1 MVLRKVC
8 AQARGNA
15 AAMKRLI
22 KIWAFITVGVFL
34 IVVLAAVFF
43 VVRPAYTPPIVSA
56 SGHVSV
62 ASLEKIKL
70 GGVDQYVLI
79 RGRST
84 SDPVVLF
91 LHGGPGMPMMYLA
104 YKFQRPLEDKFTV
117 VQWDRRGAGK
127 SYDPN
132 IPADTMRVSQE
143 ISDTRDLANLLRK
156 RFHQQTIYLVGH
168 SYGSY
173 LGMLVIKRYP
183 SLFRAYVGIGQMA
196 CSDTQSRA
204 IQDRWIRERAI
215 ASHNVEA
222 FNEVNSKKPY
232 DREQWLF
239 QFGGELRGAT
249 SFVPL
254 ILMGLRAP
262 EYTFADGM
270 NVRKGVSFTHKHM
283 KYDVIQGALMDS
295 VTSVDVP
302 VYFFTGRYDETDP
315 YQCTERYFERIHA
328 PRKELIWF
336 DRSAHFP
343 FLEEPETFA
352 SELEKIVR

>member
-1 MVLRKVC
+1 
-8 AQARGNA
+8 
-15 AAMKRLI
+15 MKRLVRI
-22 KIWAFITVGVFL
+22 CAYIAAGFL
-34 IVVLAAVFF
+34 ATALLAAAIFIL
-43 VVRPAYTPPIVSA
+43 RTAYTPPISA
-56 SGHVSV
+56 APGKASV

-70 GGVDQYVLI
+70 GGVNQYILI

-84 SDPVVLF
+84 SNPVVLF
-91 LHGGPGMPMMYLA
+91 LHGGPGMPIMYLA
-104 YKFQRPLEDKFTV
+104 YKFQRPLEDAFTV

-127 SYDPN
+127 SYDSN
-132 IPADTMRVSQE
+132 IPPDTIRVSQE
-143 ISDTRDLANLLRK
+143 VSDTRDLVNLLRK
-156 RFHQQTIYLVGH
+156 RFHQQKVYLVGH

-183 SLFRAYVGIGQMA
+183 SLFKAYVGIGQMA
-196 CSDTQSRA
+196 CSDSQSRA
-204 IQDRWIRERAI
+204 IQDRWIREQAI
-215 ASHNVEA
+215 ASNDSEA
-222 FNEVNSKKPY
+222 LDEVDSKKPY

-254 ILMGLRAP
+254 ILMGLGAP
-262 EYTFADGM
+262 EYTFTDGM

-315 YQCTERYFERIHA
+315 YECTVRYFERIRA
-328 PRKELIWF
+328 PRKALIWF

-343 FLEEPETFA
+343 FLEEPGTFA
-352 SELEKIVR
+352 RELEKIAR

>member
-1 MVLRKVC
+1 
-8 AQARGNA
+8 
-15 AAMKRLI
+15 MKRFFKVL
-22 KIWAFITVGVFL
+22 ALTAAGFL
-34 IVVLAAVFF
+34 VIVVLAAVLF
-43 VVRPAYTPPIVSA
+43 VVRPAYTPSISSA
-56 SGHVSV
+56 PGQTSV

-70 GGVDQYVLI
+70 GGVDQYILI

-84 SDPVVLF
+84 SNPVLLF

-104 YKFQRPLEDKFTV
+104 YKFQRPLEDTFTV

-132 IPADTMRVSQE
+132 IPPDTVSVSQE
-143 ISDTRDLANLLRK
+143 ISDTRDLTNLLRK
-156 RFHQQTIYLVGH
+156 RFNQQKIYLVGH

-173 LGMLVIKRYP
+173 LGMLVVKRYP
-183 SLFRAYVGIGQMA
+183 KLFKAYVGIGQMA
-196 CSDTQSRA
+196 CSDSQSRA
-204 IQDRWIRERAI
+204 IQDRWIREQSI
-215 ASHNVEA
+215 ASNNAEA
-222 FNEVNSKKPY
+222 LNEVNSKRPY

-254 ILMGLRAP
+254 ILMGLAAP

-283 KYDVIQGALMDS
+283 KYDVIKGALMDS

-315 YQCTERYFERIHA
+315 YQCTQRYFARLHA
-328 PRKELIWF
+328 PQKRLVWF
-336 DRSAHFP
+336 DHSAHFP
-343 FLEEPETFA
+343 FLEEPYAFA
-352 SELEKIVR
+352 RELRALAR

>member
-1 MVLRKVC
+1 
-8 AQARGNA
+8 
-15 AAMKRLI
+15 MKRLI
-22 KIWAFITVGVFL
+22 KMSAFITAGLFL
-34 IVVLAAVFF
+34 IIVLAAIFF
-43 VVRPAYTPPIVSA
+43 VLRPAYTPPINSA
-56 SGHVSV
+56 EGHVSL

-79 RGRST
+79 RSRST
-84 SDPVVLF
+84 SNPVVLF

-104 YKFQRPLEDKFTV
+104 YKFQRPLEDAFTI

-132 IPADTMRVSQE
+132 IPADTIRVSQE

-156 RFHQQTIYLVGH
+156 RFHQDKIYLVGH

-183 SLFRAYVGIGQMA
+183 RLFQAYVGIGQMA
-196 CSDTQSRA
+196 CSDGQSRA
-204 IQDRWIRERAI
+204 IQDRWIREQAI

-222 FNEVNSKKPY
+222 LNEVNSKTPY

-262 EYTFADGM
+262 EYTFADAM
-270 NVRKGVSFTHKHM
+270 NVRKGVAFTHKHM

-295 VTSVDVP
+295 VTSVDIP

-315 YQCTERYFERIHA
+315 HECTVRYFGRMRS
-328 PRKELIWF
+328 PKKRLVWF

-343 FLEEPETFA
+343 FLEEPDVFA
-352 SELEKIVR
+352 RELEKIAR